1 MATDIPDTD
10 TGMDMVHGI
19 LGVLDMDP
27 AVLVVLD
34 TDLAVPVT
42 GRGERRDSAVSG
54 KHSLNAIINRPDL
67 SRAVCY
73 CQFIFLTLT
82 LIVSSR
88 SHPDPD

>member
-42 GRGERRDSAVSG
+42 GTDLAVPVTGRGERRDSAVSG
-54 KHSLNAIINRPDL
+54 KHSLNAIINRPDS
-67 SRAVCY
+67 SRAVY
-73 CQFIFLTLT
+73 Y
-82 LIVSSR
+82 
-88 SHPDPD
+88 

>member
-54 KHSLNAIINRPDL
+54 KHSLNAIINRPDS
-67 SRAVCY
+67 SRAVY
-73 CQFIFLTLT
+73 Y
-82 LIVSSR
+82 
-88 SHPDPD
+88 